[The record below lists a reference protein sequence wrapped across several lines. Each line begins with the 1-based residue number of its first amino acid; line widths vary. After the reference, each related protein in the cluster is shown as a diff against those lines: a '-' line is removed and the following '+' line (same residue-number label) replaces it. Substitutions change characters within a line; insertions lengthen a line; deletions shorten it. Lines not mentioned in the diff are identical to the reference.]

1 MKCEKCGN
9 TENFILTG
17 PARMGKDA
25 KGFDLISEMWV
36 TMAFCCREINGKS
49 CMTMVTEFEDVAGA
63 PTIENGFDLQGDNA

>member
-25 KGFDLISEMWV
+25 KGFDLIAEMWV
-36 TMAFCCREINGKS
+36 TMAFCCREVNGKS
-49 CMTMVTEFEDVAGA
+49 CMTMVTQEDVAGA

>member
-25 KGFDLISEMWV
+25 KGFDLIAEMWI
-36 TMAFCCREINGKS
+36 TMAFCCREVNGKS